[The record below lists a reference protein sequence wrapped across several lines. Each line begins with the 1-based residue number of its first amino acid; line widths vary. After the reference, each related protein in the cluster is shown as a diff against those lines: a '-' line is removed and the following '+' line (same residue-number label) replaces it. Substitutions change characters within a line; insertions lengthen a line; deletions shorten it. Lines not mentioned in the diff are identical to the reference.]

1 MDFLCTSPFQ
11 SCFGYEKVSSPEP
24 SRACNEV
31 QLPADVVLMIT
42 EHLDFQ
48 DTYNLCRA
56 AKQFKR
62 ALYDNN
68 SVWVRYPELLWKG
81 TVPRQY
87 NTSTEGLRRCLALV
101 SYCKNGLGHKSFSWY
116 TDMGALDRMLYWT
129 TREGFI
135 EVVRAFISS
144 YFPGPVS
151 RYTEITQATEYTTS
165 AAKVMQTAY
174 AFGHKDI
181 MRLISPYLTMKDKA
195 VWFNKQLTNN

>member
-1 MDFLCTSPFQ
+1 MDFLCISPFR
-11 SCFGYEKVSSPEP
+11 SCLGYEKVPAMKH
-24 SRACNEV
+24 SRTYNEA
-31 QLPADVVLMIT
+31 QLPADVVLMIA
-42 EHLDFQ
+42 EHLNFQ
-48 DTYNLCRA
+48 DSYNLCRA

-68 SVWVRYPELLWKG
+68 SAWARHLELLWKG

-87 NTSTEGLRRCLALV
+87 NTPTEGLRRCLALV

-116 TDMGALDRMLYWT
+116 TDMDALDRMLYWT

-144 YFPGPVS
+144 YFSGPIS
-151 RYTEITQATEYTTS
+151 YYTETTEVTLRTTS

-174 AFGHKDI
+174 SFGHKDI
-181 MRLISPYLTMKDKA
+181 MRLISPYLTMKDK
-195 VWFNKQLTNN
+195 VSWFNKQLHA